1 MSSWDG
7 IDEFVAIATAGSFR
21 GGASALG
28 VSTTH
33 MSRAI
38 MRLEARMQTQLF
50 HRTTRSVRLTDTGRV
65 FLEHCRRM
73 VTEREEAFALV
84 NEKGEPQGE
93 LRLTCSTAMGERFI
107 APILRR
113 FARAYPRLQ
122 VNIDLTNRVVDLV
135 AEGYDLAVRTGYL
148 PDSRLIGTRIAS
160 RSLVTCASPAY
171 LERHGAP
178 RTVEDL
184 GMHDLLAGN
193 AGTWHFRVD
202 GTAQS
207 YRPHGR
213 WRCNSGSAV
222 LEAALDD
229 MGLCQLPD
237 FYVRQALADGSLV
250 SVLSDIQPADEPIW
264 AVYPQRRHLQPK
276 ISELMSVLRKELPR
290 MLGTGG
296 KVQGH
301 AHPYAESR

>member
-7 IDEFVAIATAGSFR
+7 IDEFTAIATAGTFR
-21 GGASALG
+21 GGAAALG

-38 MRLEARMQTQLF
+38 MRLEARLQTQLF

-65 FLEHCRRM
+65 FLEHCQRM
-73 VTEREEAFALV
+73 LMEREEAFALV
-84 NEKGEPQGE
+84 NETGEPQGE
-93 LRLTCSTAMGERFI
+93 LRLTCSTAIGERFV
-107 APILRR
+107 APVLRR

-122 VNIDLTNRVVDLV
+122 ITFDLSNRVLDLV
-135 AEGYDLAVRTGYL
+135 AEGYDLAVRTGHL

-171 LERHGAP
+171 LERRGQPNSLA
-178 RTVEDL
+178 DL
-184 GMHDLLAGN
+184 GTHDLLAGN
-193 AGTWHFRVD
+193 TGTWHFRVE
-202 GTAQS
+202 GKPQS
-207 YRPHGR
+207 YRPHSR

-229 MGLCQLPD
+229 MGVCQLPG
-237 FYVRQALADGSLV
+237 FYVGQALAEGRLV
-250 SVLSDIQPADEPIW
+250 PLLTDLQPADEPIW

-276 ISELMSVLRKELPR
+276 ISELVSVLRKELPA
-290 MLGTGG
+290 MLGMG
-296 KVQGH
+296 
-301 AHPYAESR
+301 SRN

>member
-7 IDEFVAIATAGSFR
+7 IDEFTAVATAGTFR
-21 GGASALG
+21 GGAAALG

-38 MRLEARMQTQLF
+38 MRLEARLQAQLF

-65 FLEHCRRM
+65 FLEHCQRM
-73 VTEREEAFALV
+73 LMEREEAFALV

-113 FARAYPRLQ
+113 FARAYPRLH

-135 AEGYDLAVRTGYL
+135 AEGYDMAVRTGHL

-171 LERHGAP
+171 LKRRGEP
-178 RTVEDL
+178 RTLADL
-184 GMHDLLAGN
+184 EAHDLLAGN

-202 GTAQS
+202 GKAQS
-207 YRPHGR
+207 WRPHSR

-222 LEAALDD
+222 MEAALDD
-229 MGLCQLPD
+229 MGVCQLPD
-237 FYVRQALADGSLV
+237 FYVRQALADGTLV
-250 SVLSDIQPADEPIW
+250 PVLGDIQPADEPIW

-276 ISELMSVLRKELPR
+276 ISELVSVLRKELPG
-290 MLGTGG
+290 MLGMGG
-296 KVQGH
+296 RV
-301 AHPYAESR
+301 

>member
-7 IDEFVAIATAGSFR
+7 IDEFVAVATAGTFR

-28 VSTTH
+28 LSTTH

-38 MRLEARMQTQLF
+38 MQLEARIQTQLF
-50 HRTTRSVRLTDTGRV
+50 HRTTRSVRLTDSGRV
-65 FLEHCRRM
+65 FLEHCQRM
-73 VTEREEAFALV
+73 VSEREEAFALV

-113 FARAYPRLQ
+113 FARTYPLLR

-135 AEGYDLAVRTGYL
+135 AEGYDLAVRTGHL

-171 LERHGAP
+171 LKRRGHPQAIA
-178 RTVEDL
+178 DL
-184 GMHDLLAGN
+184 DRHDLLVGN
-193 AGTWHFRVD
+193 AGSWHFNVE
-202 GTAQS
+202 GKNQS
-207 YRPHGR
+207 YRSHGR
-213 WRCNSGSAV
+213 WRCNSGGAV

-237 FYVRQALADGSLV
+237 FYVRAAMAEGSLMP
-250 SVLSDIQPADEPIW
+250 VLMDLKPADEPIW

-276 ISELMSVLRKELPR
+276 ISELVSVLRKELPIA
-290 MLGTGG
+290 LNQSIVPTL
-296 KVQGH
+296 
-301 AHPYAESR
+301 

>member
-1 MSSWDG
+1 MGSWDG

-21 GGASALG
+21 GGAAALG

-38 MRLEARMQTQLF
+38 MRLEARVQAQLF

-65 FLEHCRRM
+65 FLEHCRRLVM
-73 VTEREEAFALV
+73 EREEAFALV
-84 NEKGEPQGE
+84 DEKGEPQGD

-113 FARAYPRLQ
+113 FARTYPRLR

-135 AEGYDLAVRTGYL
+135 AEGYDLAVRTGHL

-160 RSLVTCASPAY
+160 RSLVACASPAY
-171 LERHGAP
+171 LNRRGHP
-178 RTVEDL
+178 RSLADL
-184 GMHDLLAGN
+184 DEHDCLAGN
-193 AGTWHFRVD
+193 AGTWHFNVE
-202 GTAQS
+202 GKAQS

-213 WRCNSGSAV
+213 WRCNSGAAV

-237 FYVRQALADGSLV
+237 FYVRAALADGKLV
-250 SVLSDIQPADEPIW
+250 PVLADFRPADEPIW

-276 ISELMSVLRKELPR
+276 ISELVRVLRKEMPLALRGADRSAP
-290 MLGTGG
+290 
-296 KVQGH
+296 
-301 AHPYAESR
+301 

>member
-7 IDEFVAIATAGSFR
+7 IDEFAAVAAAGTFR

-38 MRLEARMQTQLF
+38 MRLEARLQTQLF

-65 FLEHCRRM
+65 FLEHCQRM
-73 VTEREEAFALV
+73 LTEREEAFALV

-93 LRLTCSTAMGERFI
+93 LRITCSTAMGERFI

-135 AEGYDLAVRTGYL
+135 AEGYDMAVRTGHL

-171 LERHGAP
+171 LKRRGAP
-178 RTVEDL
+178 HTLADL
-184 GMHDLLAGN
+184 EEHDLLAGN
-193 AGTWHFRVD
+193 AGTWHFSVE
-202 GTAQS
+202 GKTQT
-207 YRPHGR
+207 YRPHSR

-237 FYVRQALADGSLV
+237 FYVQRTLAEGALV
-250 SVLSDIQPADEPIW
+250 PVLTDLQPADEPIW
-264 AVYPQRRHLQPK
+264 AVYPERRHLQPK
-276 ISELMSVLRKELPR
+276 ISELVSVLRKELPE
-290 MLGTGG
+290 MLGMGG
-296 KVQGH
+296 KV
-301 AHPYAESR
+301 

>member
-7 IDEFVAIATAGSFR
+7 IDEFVAIATAGTFR
-21 GGASALG
+21 GGASALA

-38 MRLEARMQTQLF
+38 VRLEARLQTQLF

-65 FLEHCRRM
+65 FLEHCQRM
-73 VTEREEAFALV
+73 LMEREEAFALV
-84 NEKGEPQGE
+84 NETGEPQGE

-113 FARAYPRLQ
+113 FARTYPRLQ

-135 AEGYDLAVRTGYL
+135 AEGYDLAVRTGHL

-160 RSLVTCASPAY
+160 RSLVTCASPDY
-171 LERHGAP
+171 LARRGSP
-178 RTVEDL
+178 RTVDDL
-184 GMHDLLAGN
+184 GSQDLLVGN

-202 GTAQS
+202 GKARS
-207 YRPHGR
+207 YRPHSR

-222 LEAALDD
+222 LEAALDG
-229 MGLCQLPD
+229 MGVCQLPG
-237 FYVRQALADGSLV
+237 FYVRQTLAEGTLV
-250 SVLSDIQPADEPIW
+250 PLLTDLQPADEPIW

-276 ISELMSVLRKELPR
+276 ISELVSVLRKELPA
-290 MLGTGG
+290 MLGMGG
-296 KVQGH
+296 KV
-301 AHPYAESR
+301 

>member
-1 MSSWDG
+1 
-7 IDEFVAIATAGSFR
+7 
-21 GGASALG
+21 
-28 VSTTH
+28 
-33 MSRAI
+33 
-38 MRLEARMQTQLF
+38 
-50 HRTTRSVRLTDTGRV
+50 
-65 FLEHCRRM
+65 M
-73 VTEREEAFALV
+73 V
-84 NEKGEPQGE
+84 
-93 LRLTCSTAMGERFI
+93 
-107 APILRR
+107 
-113 FARAYPRLQ
+113 Y
-122 VNIDLTNRVVDLV
+122 LV
-135 AEGYDLAVRTGYL
+135 AEGDDLAVRTGYL

>member
-7 IDEFVAIATAGSFR
+7 IDEFVAVATAGSFR

-38 MRLEARMQTQLF
+38 MRLEARIQTQLF

-135 AEGYDLAVRTGYL
+135 AEGYDMAVRTGHL

-171 LERHGAP
+171 LKRRGSPQALS
-178 RTVEDL
+178 DL
-184 GMHDLLAGN
+184 DDHDCLVGN
-193 AGTWHFRVD
+193 ASSWRFCVD
-202 GTAQS
+202 GQNHA
-207 YRPHGR
+207 YRPHSR

-237 FYVRQALADGSLV
+237 FYARQALAEGRLIA
-250 SVLSDIQPADEPIW
+250 VLPHLQPADEPIW

-276 ISELMSVLRKELPR
+276 ISELVGMLRKELPR
-290 MLGTGG
+290 MLGMGG
-296 KVQGH
+296 K
-301 AHPYAESR
+301 A